1 MLGGVLKSAGNIL
14 GNAVEQRKL
23 RNRILA
29 EIKEDE
35 RKTDAAYDER
45 MRKNNIN
52 VVFDDGEGVVLQG
65 PQKDIYK
72 EFKKMKKNKG
82 KFISNKKG
90 ANEMAMVDRRFRQ
103 QINTGPTQG
112 EEDRQGMFG
121 RALSGFT
128 GALNMMAA
136 KRRAKK
142 SGAVAA
148 AEAEE
153 QRADDFMNREGE
165 FADARTMAK
174 TIDVSDPNQVMAF
187 QQAYNDAGG
196 NLKID
201 GQFGPNTLAALRDTQ
216 GVGQGVNTR
225 TQVMDTIVE
234 DDPVVEPAPVTV
246 EDSPIVNNNVSN
258 NRFGSRAEVASRD
271 VEPVPFTTSLS
282 RLFGIDENAKFGQ
295 GDRRSRRNR

>member
-1 MLGGVLKSAGNIL
+1 
-14 GNAVEQRKL
+14 
-23 RNRILA
+23 
-29 EIKEDE
+29 
-35 RKTDAAYDER
+35 
-45 MRKNNIN
+45 
-52 VVFDDGEGVVLQG
+52 
-65 PQKDIYK
+65 
-72 EFKKMKKNKG
+72 
-82 KFISNKKG
+82 
-90 ANEMAMVDRRFRQ
+90 
-103 QINTGPTQG
+103 
-112 EEDRQGMFG
+112 
-121 RALSGFT
+121 
-128 GALNMMAA
+128 MAA

-201 GQFGPNTLAALRDTQ
+201 GQFGPNTLAALRETQ
-216 GVGQGVNTR
+216 GLGQGVNTR

>member
-1 MLGGVLKSAGNIL
+1 
-14 GNAVEQRKL
+14 
-23 RNRILA
+23 
-29 EIKEDE
+29 
-35 RKTDAAYDER
+35 
-45 MRKNNIN
+45 
-52 VVFDDGEGVVLQG
+52 
-65 PQKDIYK
+65 
-72 EFKKMKKNKG
+72 
-82 KFISNKKG
+82 
-90 ANEMAMVDRRFRQ
+90 MAMVDRRFRQ

-174 TIDVSDPNQVMAF
+174 TIDVSDPNQVKAF
-187 QQAYNDAGG
+187 QQAFNDMGG

-201 GQFGPNTLAALRDTQ
+201 GKFGPNTLSALRRAQ
-216 GVGQGVNTR
+216 GAAQPTNSRMEAVDAGNPTSPEQIVNTLDER
-225 TQVMDTIVE
+225 QYYGPNQGIDIFGNFKATEE
-234 DDPVVEPAPVTV
+234 DD
-246 EDSPIVNNNVSN
+246 IVNALQG
-258 NRFGSRAEVASRD
+258 RFVR
-271 VEPVPFTTSLS
+271 
-282 RLFGIDENAKFGQ
+282 
-295 GDRRSRRNR
+295 